1 MIYDYNELQKDIS
14 KIAKR
19 YPFIQIET
27 IGSSINCRDIYA
39 LRLGSGEK
47 EVFYN
52 GTHHALEW
60 ITSKLLMRFVFD
72 YCKAYIKGTRIKGY
86 DIRKLFHSV
95 SIYIVPMVNPDG
107 IEIAK
112 YNSKWQANARGVD
125 LNHNYDAS
133 WKEGFDIAKTMGYG
147 RPGATKYSGRCPESE
162 PETRAVANFTRSKS
176 FEYVI
181 AFHSQGE
188 VIYWK
193 YGDALPPESEALALM
208 LSSASGYALDETEGV
223 ASYSGYK
230 DWFMD
235 KFNRP
240 GFTVE
245 VGMGINPLPLSQFDV
260 IYNDILEMLVL
271 AGV

>member
-1 MIYDYNELQKDIS
+1 LIYDYNALQKDIE
-14 KIAKR
+14 KITKR

-27 IGSSINCRDIYA
+27 IGKSINRRDIFA

-72 YCKAYIKGTRIKGY
+72 YCKAYIKGRRIKGY
-86 DIRKLFHSV
+86 NIRHLFDTV

-112 YNSKWQANARGVD
+112 YNDKWQANARGVD
-125 LNHNYDAS
+125 LNHNYDAA
-133 WKEGFDIAKTMGYG
+133 WKEGCAIAEAMGYG
-147 RPGATKYSGRCPESE
+147 RPGATKYSGKYPESE
-162 PETRAVANFTRSKS
+162 PETKAVANFTRSKN

-193 YGDALPPESEALALM
+193 YGDTLPPNAEALALM

-245 VGMGINPLPLSQFDV
+245 VGLGKNPLPLSQFDI

>member
-1 MIYDYNELQKDIS
+1 MIYDYNALQKDID
-14 KIAKR
+14 KITKR

-27 IGSSINCRDIYA
+27 IGKSINRRDIFA
-39 LRLGSGEK
+39 LRLGKGEK

-72 YCKAYIKGTRIKGY
+72 YCKAYIKGRRLEGY
-86 DIRKLFHSV
+86 NIRHLFDTV

-112 YNSKWQANARGVD
+112 YNDKWQANARGVD
-125 LNHNYDAS
+125 LNHNYDAK
-133 WKEGFDIAKTMGYG
+133 WKEGCAIAEAMGYG
-147 RPGATKYSGRCPESE
+147 KPGATKYSGKYPESE
-162 PETRAVANFTRSKS
+162 PETKAVANFTRSKN

-193 YGDALPPESEALALM
+193 YGDVVPPNAEALALM

-245 VGMGINPLPLSQFDV
+245 VGLGKNPLPLSQFDI